1 MSFIQIIEYETD
13 RADEMQAMMDE
24 DSRAGEQSGEQPPFT
39 RLAVAHDR
47 DNPRRYMVIVEFPSY
62 EEAMTN
68 SKRPETGEFAAR
80 MGEMVSSG
88 PRYHNLEVMRSF
100 P

>member
-1 MSFIQIIEYETD
+1 MTFIQIIEYETD
-13 RADEMQAMMDE
+13 RADEMQAMMDRE
-24 DSRAGEQSGEQPPFT
+24 DTEQAGEQPGFT
-39 RLAVAHDR
+39 RLAVTHDR

-88 PRYHNLEVMRSF
+88 PRYHNLEVMRTT